1 MGGWV
6 RDRGREAVRNW
17 DKTEFVKCMAKENAC
32 VVQYWVVA
40 MPYFSRNCK
49 FIVNFPVTGRFLD

>member
-1 MGGWV
+1 M
-6 RDRGREAVRNW
+6 RNW